1 VTRPT
6 FESAR
11 RAARLGA
18 FALAS
23 ALLLGCAATVKQEPS
38 EPGHAPRPPAADSV
52 TVALWAFDEN
62 GGPTCSDSGPFRLRG
77 TAGPETRTDF
87 GRYKSARLF
96 ARTQQSFVFV
106 PASAALDVQ
115 RAFTIEAWVNVTSLS
130 PYELQCIAGRWSP
143 IPGEQS
149 WMFGISGRNESVPLA
164 QVNSPGLFTRATSDQ
179 PAGRLVFVI
188 QPAEAAAV
196 ASFASVGA
204 VPLDRWVHVAATL
217 DGSMVR
223 IYLDG
228 RLDSQYASL
237 QTIRPS
243 NAPLVIGSY
252 LDERRLSELTGQLL
266 LDTPADYSR
275 FYGFDGFIDELRLSR
290 AARARFESIDSR

>member
-1 VTRPT
+1 MTRPA
-6 FESAR
+6 FGNALVV
-11 RAARLGA
+11 AKLA
-18 FALAS
+18 FAAFAA
-23 ALLLGCAATVKQEPS
+23 ALLLGCAATSKQQTS
-38 EPGHAPRPPAADSV
+38 EPKHPPRPPAADSV

-62 GGPTCSDSGPFRLRG
+62 GGPTCGDSGPFRLRG

-96 ARTQQSFVFV
+96 TRTQQSFVFV
-106 PASAALDVQ
+106 PAGAALEVQ
-115 RAFTIEAWVNVTSLS
+115 RAFTIEAWVHVTSLS
-130 PYELQCIAGRWSP
+130 PYELACIAGRWSP

-149 WMFGISGRNESVPLA
+149 WMFGISGRNESFPLA
-164 QVNSPGLFTRATSDQ
+164 PVNSPGVFTRATSDQ

-196 ASFASVGA
+196 TSFASVGA

-217 DGSMVR
+217 DGSMVQL
-223 IYLDG
+223 YLDG
-228 RLDSQYASL
+228 RLDSQFASL
-237 QTIRPS
+237 ETIRPS
-243 NAPLVIGSY
+243 AAPLVIGSF

-275 FYGFDGFIDELRLSR
+275 FYGFDGFIDEVRLSR
-290 AARARFESIDSR
+290 VARSRFESIDTR